1 MKKLVLIVSIF
12 FLYTI
17 LGVAQDT
24 STFTIPDS
32 LKNKTFDEIE
42 RLGFKYYNDSIKHE
56 IYANTLLVKA
66 KQKNDPLSLAKAY
79 RSAVF
84 MFKNKFPE
92 RIAYLDSSIAIS
104 KDLNHKLYPAVPYS
118 IKGGEYKQIRDYN
131 KALDSYLAALKYSS
145 ASNNKNFYYL
155 TKHNIGSLKEDIG
168 EFDEAATIFKEV
180 IDYEDKNNISGI
192 GHLVTM
198 LHLADSYRKLE
209 YRDSATF
216 YNTKGI
222 KESLKDSL
230 ELYPFFV
237 LHEGINLFYKQQYQ
251 NSLDSINKA
260 MPFIEEFRPRV
271 EESLVN
277 TYIHLA
283 KLYKEFDN
291 KEKYLEYLLKINQSY
306 DRSGF
311 VSIEMREGYEL
322 LIDHYKLVDDKNKQL
337 YYINKLFAVDSILD
351 TNYKNLSKR
360 IVLEYD
366 TPKLLEEKQNLIDA
380 LEQKEKK
387 TSIKFIIVVFFAV
400 VLIIVVVLIYI
411 KNVRYRRR
419 FKELM
424 HTPTLNTALP
434 KEVLDK
440 DPATPEAIG
449 ISEDIVNSVL
459 EGLQKFEDKQGY
471 VSANITTGELAK
483 KLQTNS
489 KYLSKIINTYKKKSF
504 SVYINELRIE
514 YVIEKLKNES
524 KFRLYTIKAIS
535 REIGFNT
542 TEAFSKSFYKKTGI
556 YPSYFIKQLEKG
568 KYVTI

>member
-12 FLYTI
+12 FLYMI
-17 LGVAQDT
+17 PGVAQNT
-24 STFTIPDS
+24 GTFTIPDS

-42 RLGFKYYNDSIKHE
+42 KLGFKYYNDSIRHE

-92 RIAYLDSSIAIS
+92 RIAYLDSSIAVS

-118 IKGGEYKQIRDYN
+118 IKGGEYRQIGDYS
-131 KALDSYLAALKYSS
+131 KALDSYLAALKYAN
-145 ASNNKNFYYL
+145 ASNNKDFYYL
-155 TKHNIGSLKEDIG
+155 TKHNIGSIKREIG
-168 EFDEAATIFKEV
+168 ELDDAVVIFKEV
-180 IDYEDKNNISGI
+180 IDYEEDNNIGGI
-192 GHLVTM
+192 GHLGTIWY
-198 LHLADSYRKLE
+198 LADTYRKLE
-209 YRDSATF
+209 YGDSATF

-222 KESLKDSL
+222 QESLKDSL
-230 ELYPFFV
+230 DIYPFFV
-237 LHEGINLFYKQQYQ
+237 LHEGINLYYKQQYQ
-251 NSLDSINKA
+251 RSLDSINKA
-260 MPFIEEFRPRV
+260 LPFIEKYKPRV

-277 TYIHLA
+277 AYVYLA
-283 KLYKEFDN
+283 RLYKEFGEN
-291 KEKYLEYLLKINQSY
+291 EKHLEYLLKIDQSY
-306 DRSGF
+306 ERSGF
-311 VSIEMREGYEL
+311 VSMEMREGYEL
-322 LIDHYKLVDDKNKQL
+322 LIDHYKSIDDKNKQL
-337 YYINKLFAVDSILD
+337 YYIDKLFRVDSILD
-351 TNYKNLSKR
+351 TNYKNLSKK
-360 IVLEYD
+360 IVQEYD
-366 TPKLLEEKQNLIDA
+366 TPKLLEEKQNLINV

-387 TSIKFIIVVFFAV
+387 TSIKFIIAVIFAII
-400 VLIIVVVLIYI
+400 LIIVVVLIYI
-411 KNVRYRRR
+411 KNVRYRKR

-424 HTPTLNTALP
+424 HAPTLDATAL
-434 KEVLDK
+434 KEISDK
-440 DPATPEAIG
+440 HPATPEAIG
-449 ISEDIVNSVL
+449 ISEEIVNSVL

-471 VSANITTGELAK
+471 LSANITTGELAK

-504 SVYINELRIE
+504 SVYINELRID
-514 YVIEKLKNES
+514 YVIEKLKRES

-568 KYVTI
+568 K

>member
-1 MKKLVLIVSIF
+1 MKKLVLIVSVF

-17 LGVAQDT
+17 PGIAQDT
-24 STFTIPDS
+24 GTFTIPDS

-42 RLGFKYYNDSIKHE
+42 KLGFKYYNDSIKHE

-84 MFKNKFPE
+84 MFKNKSHE
-92 RIAYLDSSIAIS
+92 RIAYLDSSIAVS

-118 IKGGEYKQIRDYN
+118 IKGGEYRQIGDYS

-155 TKHNIGSLKEDIG
+155 TKHNIGSLKREIG
-168 EFDEAATIFKEV
+168 EFEEAATIFKEV
-180 IDYEDKNNISGI
+180 IDYEDKNNIGGI
-192 GHLVTM
+192 GHLATM
-198 LHLADSYRKLE
+198 LYLADTYRKLE
-209 YRDSATF
+209 YKDSATF

-222 KESLKDSL
+222 QESLKDSL
-230 ELYPFFV
+230 DLYPLFV
-237 LHEGINLFYKQQYQ
+237 LHEGINLYYKQQYQ
-251 NSLDSINKA
+251 KSLDSIHKA
-260 MPFIEEFRPRV
+260 LPFVEKYKPRE
-271 EESLVN
+271 EESLV
-277 TYIHLA
+277 TAYIHLA

-291 KEKYLEYLLKINQSY
+291 KEKYLEYLLKIDQSY
-306 DRSGF
+306 DHSDF
-311 VSIEMREGYEL
+311 VSTETREGYEL
-322 LIDHYKLVDDKNKQL
+322 LIDYYKSVDDKNKQL
-337 YYINKLFAVDSILD
+337 YYIDKLFRVDSILD
-351 TNYKNLSKR
+351 TNYKNLSKK
-360 IVLEYD
+360 IVQEYD
-366 TPKLLEEKQNLIDA
+366 TPKLLEEKQNLIDN

-387 TSIKFIIVVFFAV
+387 TSVKFITAVIFAII
-400 VLIIVVVLIYI
+400 LIIVVAVIYI
-411 KNVRYRRR
+411 KNVRYRKR

-424 HTPTLNTALP
+424 HVPTLEATAP
-434 KEVLDK
+434 KEILNK
-440 DPATPEAIG
+440 HPATPEAIG

-471 VSANITTGELAK
+471 VSPNITTGELAK

-489 KYLSKIINTYKKKSF
+489 KYLSKIINTYKQKSF

-568 KYVTI
+568 K

>member
-1 MKKLVLIVSIF
+1 MKKRILIVSIF
-12 FLYTI
+12 FLYMI
-17 LGVAQDT
+17 PGIAQET
-24 STFTIPDS
+24 NAFTIPDS

-42 RLGFKYYNDSIKHE
+42 KLGFKYYNDSIKHE

-92 RIAYLDSSIAIS
+92 RIAYLDSSIAVS

-118 IKGGEYKQIRDYN
+118 IKGGEYKQIGNYD
-131 KALDSYLAALKYSS
+131 KALDNYLAALKYAN

-168 EFDEAATIFKEV
+168 EFDEAAKIFKEV

-222 KESLKDSL
+222 QESLKDSL
-230 ELYPFFV
+230 DIYHFFV
-237 LHEGINLFYKQQYQ
+237 LHEGINLYYKQQYQ
-251 NSLDSINKA
+251 KSLDSIDKA
-260 MPFIEEFRPRV
+260 MLFIGGYEYRDEEL
-271 EESLVN
+271 LV
-277 TYIHLA
+277 TAYIHLA
-283 KLYKEFDN
+283 KLYKEFDD

-311 VSIEMREGYEL
+311 VSMEMREGYEL
-322 LIDHYKLVDDKNKQL
+322 LIDYYKSIDDQNKQL
-337 YYINKLFAVDSILD
+337 YYIDKLFSVDSVLD
-351 TNYKNLSKR
+351 TNYKNLSKK

-366 TPKLLEEKQNLIDA
+366 TPKLLEAKQNLINA

-387 TSIKFIIVVFFAV
+387 TSVKFIIAVIFAI
-400 VLIIVVVLIYI
+400 VLIIAVAVIYI
-411 KNVRYRRR
+411 KNVRYRKR

-424 HTPTLNTALP
+424 QAPTLEATVP
-434 KEVLDK
+434 KEISDK
-440 DPATPEAIG
+440 HPATPEAIG

-471 VSANITTGELAK
+471 LSANITTGELAK

-489 KYLSKIINTYKKKSF
+489 KYLSKIINTYKQKSF
-504 SVYINELRIE
+504 SVYINELRID
-514 YVIEKLKNES
+514 YVIEKLKRES

-556 YPSYFIKQLEKG
+556 YPSYFIKQLEKE
-568 KYVTI
+568 K